1 MAINAPAEKVFPYLS
16 DLKAGSEWSPFEK
29 KDPNMKKEYVG
40 NKLIFKGNS
49 EAGSGS
55 IEIIKIIPNESVEL
69 KLIMTEPFF
78 ALNKIVYHLAPVPNG
93 VEMTWSMSGDGG
105 FLGKLIG
112 VFIDCEKM
120 VKDQFVVGIKNLKVI
135 VEKI

>member
-1 MAINAPAEKVFPYLS
+1 MKLKVSLSILGILLAFFFYVFSREGKFDYSVTMAINAPAEKVFPYLS

-78 ALNKIVYHLAPVPNG
+78 A
-93 VEMTWSMSGDGG
+93 
-105 FLGKLIG
+105 
-112 VFIDCEKM
+112 
-120 VKDQFVVGIKNLKVI
+120 
-135 VEKI
+135 

>member
-1 MAINAPAEKVFPYLS
+1 M
-16 DLKAGSEWSPFEK
+16 
-29 KDPNMKKEYVG
+29 
-40 NKLIFKGNS
+40 
-49 EAGSGS
+49 
-55 IEIIKIIPNESVEL
+55 
-69 KLIMTEPFF
+69 
-78 ALNKIVYHLAPVPNG
+78 PNG